1 MEKKVQIQYIIQQQN
16 ESEKKVF
23 QRDLRQM
30 MLEDYLITDELRR
43 RLDDNSYRFP
53 AYQPDKRELSNRE
66 ELLVRSQDYFSVKI
80 HYIDTEVYFHKHD
93 FVELIYA
100 YCGECTHYIEDIAN
114 KIVLQENDMIIV
126 NQNVAHAIGKITTD
140 DVILKMVLPTEF
152 IRQNFQYQT
161 VGDQAISDFFSTAL
175 QIRNPYYGYMLF
187 RNRKKNCVRAF
198 MEQILIEYFQQQ
210 PFCQEA
216 IKNLLSLMF
225 IELARKELAEK
236 IEFYQLSMENL
247 PIQEILHDIEEHCE
261 EITLNTLAEK
271 YAYNESYLSRMIH
284 QITGRSFLQFLS
296 ESKCKKAV
304 RLLKT
309 SDMPI
314 EQIAE
319 ECGYNN
325 VNNLYRLLRREMG
338 KTPAAIRD
346 GKSYK

>member
-1 MEKKVQIQYIIQQQN
+1 MEIKVQIQYIIQQQN

-23 QRDLRQM
+23 QRSLRQM

-43 RLDDNSYRFP
+43 QLDDNSYQFP
-53 AYQPDKRELSNRE
+53 AYKTDKRGLSNRE
-66 ELLVRSQDYFSVKI
+66 ELLIRSQDYFSVKI

-93 FVELIYA
+93 FVELIYV
-100 YCGECTHYIEDIAN
+100 YCGKCTHYIEDISN

-126 NQNVAHAIGKITTD
+126 NQNVTHAIGKITKD
-140 DVILKMVLPTEF
+140 DVILKMVLPIEF
-152 IRQNFQYQT
+152 LRQNFQYRNVGNQT
-161 VGDQAISDFFSTAL
+161 ISDFFFAAL

-187 RNRKKNCVRAF
+187 RNRKKNSVRAL
-198 MEQILIEYFQQQ
+198 MEQILIEYFEQQS
-210 PFCQEA
+210 FYQEA
-216 IKNLLSLMF
+216 IKNLLSLML

-236 IEFYQLSMENL
+236 IEFYQLSTENL
-247 PIQEILHDIEEHCE
+247 PIQEILHDIEEYCGD
-261 EITLNTLAEK
+261 ITLNTLAEK

-309 SDMPI
+309 SDMTI
-314 EQIAE
+314 ERIAE
-319 ECGYNN
+319 ECGYSN
-325 VNNLYRLLRREMG
+325 VNNLYRLLRKEMG

-346 GKSYK
+346 GSSYK

>member
-1 MEKKVQIQYIIQQQN
+1 
-16 ESEKKVF
+16 
-23 QRDLRQM
+23 M

-43 RLDDNSYRFP
+43 RLDDNSYQFP
-53 AYQPDKRELSNRE
+53 AYRVDKRDSVNRD
-66 ELLVRSQDYFSVKI
+66 ELLIRSQHYFSFKI

-93 FVELIYA
+93 FVELIYV
-100 YCGECTHYIEDIAN
+100 YCGKCTHYIEDISN
-114 KIVLQENDMIIV
+114 EIILQENDMIIV
-126 NQNVAHAIGKITTD
+126 NQNVTHAIGKITTD

-152 IRQNFQYQT
+152 LRRNFQYQD
-161 VGDQAISDFFSTAL
+161 VGNQVISDFFSAAL

-187 RNRKKNCVRAF
+187 CNRKKNCVRAF
-198 MEQILIEYFQQQ
+198 MEQILIEYFEQQ
-210 PFCQEA
+210 PFYQEA
-216 IKNLLSLMF
+216 IKNLLSLML

-236 IEFYQLSMENL
+236 IEFYQLSMGNL
-247 PIQEILHDIEEHCE
+247 PIQEILHDIEECCGY
-261 EITLNTLAEK
+261 ITLNALAEK

-284 QITGRSFLQFLS
+284 QITGRSFVQFLS

-309 SDMPI
+309 SDMTI

-325 VNNLYRLLRREMG
+325 VNNLYRLLRKEMG
-338 KTPAAIRD
+338 KTPAAIRN